1 MQNREFYQK
10 VKLGQTLPTD
20 DVSQLSE
27 LINYAQAE
35 NISVRN
41 VLIQQQD
48 LKRLFIKLLGV
59 GLITGIFVAMA
70 VVVTI
75 QKFGLT
81 EKINGVDDTQLQR
94 QVGGNQTEVKF
105 VDGTHRKLFKI

>member
-1 MQNREFYQK
+1 MHKREFYQK
-10 VKLGQTLPTD
+10 LKLDQAVTTHDL
-20 DVSQLSE
+20 SQLGE

-41 VLIQQQD
+41 VLLQQQN
-48 LKRLFIKLLGV
+48 LKRLFLKLLGV
-59 GLITGIFVAMA
+59 GLITGIFAAMA

-81 EKINGVDDTQLQR
+81 EKINGVNDTQLQR

-105 VDGTHRKLFKI
+105 WDGMDRKPFQL

>member
-1 MQNREFYQK
+1 MHKREVYQK
-10 VKLGQTLPTD
+10 LKLGQSVPTND
-20 DVSQLSE
+20 LSQLGE

-41 VLIQQQD
+41 VLIQQQN

-81 EKINGVDDTQLQR
+81 EKINGIDETQLQR

-105 VDGTHRKLFKI
+105 LGGADRKVFKL